1 MHSLFAL
8 LKLKSKSKCF
18 GGLDFFCT
26 FVGKKGMEEK
36 VTDMHLWDLQREI
49 VRLRSELDS
58 HPTVDSDW
66 YKAFL
71 TFVDDVKTAFSKIED
86 VRDLN
91 WFEFLLVKDICCE
104 VDYLFDENDCTHEI
118 DEVFE
123 ELDECQEILVE
134 KGPTLDEFIDRI
146 MDELREYTLK
156 ERNSYY
162 DVLVRE
168 IRCIRNNR
176 SEELTPDVWGEKLRE
191 LEDFLLSEE
200 VDEGDD
206 KEVNQMLV
214 KMSKADRL
222 CCPKLKKEYKI
233 DIYRTIKSNNVL
245 SFFEY
250 ALYINIL
257 LSETFPDTL
266 KPQFEAWLKGE
277 AYKNPEPEPAQEEET
292 KHEPEDE
299 LVEKIKGCFWCDG
312 DRKAEDLAREF
323 LTKIKDKEAKYIT
336 DLVRDWKKRKWI
348 SENNCRTN
356 LWKPLHDAGIYPR
369 SIQNWND
376 QIKK

>member
-1 MHSLFAL
+1 
-8 LKLKSKSKCF
+8 
-18 GGLDFFCT
+18 
-26 FVGKKGMEEK
+26 MEEK

-71 TFVDDVKTAFSKIED
+71 TFVDDVKTAFAKIED

-146 MDELREYTLK
+146 MDVLREYTLK

-257 LSETFPDTL
+257 LSETLPVTL
-266 KPQFEAWLKGE
+266 KPQFEAWLNGE
-277 AYKNPEPEPAQEEET
+277 DDKNPEPESESLEPEQAQEEE
-292 KHEPEDE
+292 KKNKGGRKKGKLFKNEEDKQKAKE
-299 LVEKIKGCFWCDG
+299 DFLKYIESQQLDETHLDCSQKNPLNMAIVDFIKKWNYEDMLVDFFSAPAVF
-312 DRKAEDLAREF
+312 RF
-323 LTKIKDKEAKYIT
+323 LTEDCNLKT
-336 DLVRDWKKRKWI
+336 DIAPKNEKSYTNKLNDW
-348 SENNCRTN
+348 
-356 LWKPLHDAGIYPR
+356 LH
-369 SIQNWND
+369 
-376 QIKK
+376 K